1 MDPQT
6 PDLLD
11 SCRRQARGVVLLP
24 GFDEL
29 VLGYQD
35 RRCVLDP
42 EFADRI
48 VPGANGMFKATI
60 VSDGE
65 IVGTWKHAGRGAKRN
80 VEATSFASLSD
91 DLIEAIYRVYA
102 DLPGVPPRPRGLDR
116 PPAEV
121 AGLPG

>member
-1 MDPQT
+1 
-6 PDLLD
+6 
-11 SCRRQARGVVLLP
+11 VLLP

-65 IVGTWKHAGRGAKRN
+65 IVGTWKHVGRGAKRN
-80 VEATSFASLSD
+80 VEATPFASLSD

-102 DLPGVPPRPRGLDR
+102 DLP
-116 PPAEV
+116 
-121 AGLPG
+121 